1 MRRILCIVVFVQLQ
15 QYWHIH
21 LLADSLVW
29 FFLFGA
35 EPYSDL
41 EGGFLGKGGG
51 FFGMVFLF
59 CGADVYSDLE
69 GGFLGKGGGFFGN
82 EFLCSVVVVGGA
94 FVVAFGMS
102 TLDITLA
109 YSPFVDEGV
118 DDISSP

>member
-1 MRRILCIVVFVQLQ
+1 VYCSVCSTSTV
-15 QYWHIH
+15 
-21 LLADSLVW
+21 LAYSPFGGFFGMV
-29 FFLFGA
+29 FLFGA